1 MPAASGKGNITVPEL
16 VENGR
21 KKLQGTL
28 DSLSPTSLLPQDI
41 RLYPK
46 LSKFWL
52 GECNLY
58 PEGYNRRQGLIQ
70 YGLFKYW
77 LYLLLMHLDSIYSLL

>member
-21 KKLQGTL
+21 KKLEGTL

-52 GECNLY
+52 VNA
-58 PEGYNRRQGLIQ
+58 
-70 YGLFKYW
+70 
-77 LYLLLMHLDSIYSLL
+77 IYTPRDITGDKD